1 MPKYFSALFSKN
13 QEFNNPKIK
22 IRDRSLQILPDAFIN
37 KTDKEMVDAPKFVAF
52 SLWLGA
58 LL

>member
-1 MPKYFSALFSKN
+1 LPKYFSPLFFAN
-13 QEFNNPKIK
+13 RELNNPKIK
-22 IRDRSLQILPDAFIN
+22 IGDRSLQILPDAFIS
-37 KTDKEMVDAPKFVAF
+37 KTDKEMVDAPEFVAF

>member
-1 MPKYFSALFSKN
+1 LPKYLSPLFSKN
-13 QEFNNPKIK
+13 EGFNNPKIK
-22 IRDRSLQILPDAFIN
+22 IGDRSLQILPDAFIS
-37 KTDKEMVDAPKFVAF
+37 KTDKEMVDAPEFVAF